1 MYAVPNDPPKRDP
14 GTMVPYLRPRTELPP
29 AQFKR
34 GGVIGFGSILVGS
47 HLGENFSATACP
59 QDKRYDQRQRGN
71 GKKYGRNR

>member
-1 MYAVPNDPPKRDP
+1 MLSPMIRLNATLGQWFRICGLERNYPP
-14 GTMVPYLRPRTELPP
+14 LNLS
-29 AQFKR
+29 